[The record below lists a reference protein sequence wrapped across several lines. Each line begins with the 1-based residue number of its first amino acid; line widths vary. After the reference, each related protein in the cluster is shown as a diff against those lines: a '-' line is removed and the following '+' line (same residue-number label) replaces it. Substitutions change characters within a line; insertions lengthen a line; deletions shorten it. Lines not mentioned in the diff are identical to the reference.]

1 MEAELEQLYRTTV
14 PKPGC
19 PGTRIDSEGHEW
31 YSDAWLNLHPV
42 DITDEVLPP
51 ISPHEEPSYHDA

>member
-1 MEAELEQLYRTTV
+1 MEAELEQLYRDTV

-19 PGTRIDSEGHEW
+19 PGTRIDSEGREW
-31 YSDAWLNLHPV
+31 YSAGWIDLHPI
-42 DITDEVLPP
+42 DITAKVLPA